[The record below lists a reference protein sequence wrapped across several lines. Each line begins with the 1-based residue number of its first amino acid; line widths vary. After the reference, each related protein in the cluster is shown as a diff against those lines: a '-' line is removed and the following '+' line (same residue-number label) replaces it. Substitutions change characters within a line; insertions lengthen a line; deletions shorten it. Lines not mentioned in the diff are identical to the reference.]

1 MDEEYLRKMQDGL
14 EVNDEI
20 FPFIVQSCPRMLPGE
35 KEIDYYELFILM
47 AIDIL
52 PDDFVEWITLIDI
65 VLILWDIHRYR
76 RWKYAILSIG
86 RKAALE
92 TVLAKVDP
100 GNLIAGAEKTIRAQA
115 VLDAEAW
122 QDDPARR
129 AVLDAKL
136 AKNGFD
142 AETINAT
149 AFLESLPSL
158 TEIERFLLSARR
170 QAMLMLREIGLRR
183 EFARRVRKAFVE
195 RSEAKIEPDEVQK
208 VIGSA

>member
-1 MDEEYLRKMQDGL
+1 M
-14 EVNDEI
+14 
-20 FPFIVQSCPRMLPGE
+20 
-35 KEIDYYELFILM
+35 
-47 AIDIL
+47 
-52 PDDFVEWITLIDI
+52 PDNFLEWITLIDI

-76 RWKYAILSIG
+76 RWKYAILSTG

-122 QDDPARR
+122 QNDPARR

-170 QAMLMLREIGLRR
+170 QAMLMLREVGLRR
-183 EFARRVRKAFVE
+183 EFSRRVRNAFDE
-195 RSEAKIEPDEVQK
+195 RSEAKIETDEVQK
-208 VIGSA
+208 GIKPT